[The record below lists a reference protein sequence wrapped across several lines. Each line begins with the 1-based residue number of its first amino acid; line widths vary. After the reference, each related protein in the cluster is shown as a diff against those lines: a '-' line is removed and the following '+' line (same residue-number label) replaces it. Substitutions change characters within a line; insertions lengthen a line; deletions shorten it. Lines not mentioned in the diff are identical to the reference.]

1 MLSTALILEISSN
14 QQIVNL
20 LKIKNFK
27 FVIDIDNL
35 SNNNESM
42 NNTIKKN
49 LSELRFDLESKDWVM
64 IATDRA
70 KKPKDFKLEEKKA
83 AKNGKKEAKQKCPFC
98 SLGIEN
104 MPVLI
109 FSQGKKIERPEL
121 LPKDWTLMVIPNKF
135 PAVAPGEK
143 LRERA
148 EGPYSLMDGI
158 GFHEVVV
165 TRDHL
170 RDMSQCSVEEIKEV
184 LDAYQERY
192 LELMNEKFVN
202 YVSIF
207 HNHGQPA
214 GATLVHPH
222 SQIMAIPVTDP
233 DIQKSLIGSKRYY
246 DFHQKCLH
254 CEMLKWDKET
264 GERIVFE
271 NNDFI
276 ALCPFASRMAFHVR
290 IYPKKHLSYFE
301 RVKEEQKIALAEAF
315 QAVLL
320 RLRKTLGDLAYNFF
334 LRTSPCDGK
343 DYSYY
348 HWHFEILPRTS
359 IQAGFELGAGIE
371 ISTIEPEK
379 AAELLR
385 K

>member
-1 MLSTALILEISSN
+1 M
-14 QQIVNL
+14 
-20 LKIKNFK
+20 
-27 FVIDIDNL
+27 
-35 SNNNESM
+35 NNNK
-42 NNTIKKN
+42 IKKN

-64 IATDRA
+64 IATGRA
-70 KKPKDFKLEEKKA
+70 KKPQDFKFEKK
-83 AKNGKKEAKQKCPFC
+83 KNNGKQKKETEQKCPFC
-98 SLGIEN
+98 SLDIASA
-104 MPVLI
+104 PVLI
-109 FSQGKKIERPEL
+109 FSQGKKIERFES
-121 LPKDWTLMVIPNKF
+121 LPKDWTLIVIPNKF
-135 PAVAPGEK
+135 PAVMPGEN

-148 EGPYSLMDGI
+148 EGPYSLIDGI

-170 RDMSQCSVEEIKEV
+170 QDMSQFSIAEIKEV

-207 HNHGQPA
+207 HNHGQSA
-214 GATLVHPH
+214 GATISHPH
-222 SQIMAIPVTDP
+222 SQIMAIPVIDP
-233 DIQKSLIGSKRYY
+233 DIQKSLIGSRRYW

-254 CEMLKWDKET
+254 CEMLKWDKEA
-264 GERIVFE
+264 GDRIIFE

-290 IYPKKHLSYFE
+290 IYPKEHLSYFE
-301 RVKEEQKIALAEAF
+301 RVNEEQKIALSEVF
-315 QAVLL
+315 QVILSQ
-320 RLRKTLGDLAYNFF
+320 LRKTLGDLAYNFF

-379 AAELLR
+379 AALYLR
-385 K
+385 M